1 MQTTGCG
8 NIAAATSGKGK
19 LLFFLWQIKISPL
32 VLFHHPFSLLKS
44 ARIVLF
50 PFVVRIAGKIFL
62 GLKCEYRKLRI
73 SVTCPGTAK
82 YFDLLGWVS
91 TVALFSRAGE
101 CKFYARK

>member
-19 LLFFLWQIKISPL
+19 LLFFFWQIKITSL

-50 PFVVRIAGKIFL
+50 PFVVRIAGKIFP
-62 GLKCEYRKLRI
+62 GLKCEFRNFVYQSLVQEQQNI
-73 SVTCPGTAK
+73 LIC
-82 YFDLLGWVS
+82 
-91 TVALFSRAGE
+91 
-101 CKFYARK
+101 